1 MDLQGLINNAVFS
14 DNFVGES
21 KIICVMSTQICGKKK
36 VALEVMRLVGL
47 YHYCLK
53 KLMWTGVVFVFV
65 YNSPLTKPGSCFY
78 KQSNLSKIL
87 YHF

>member
-1 MDLQGLINNAVFS
+1 MDLQGLINSAVFS

-36 VALEVMRLVGL
+36 VALEVMRLVRL

-65 YNSPLTKPGSCFY
+65 CN
-78 KQSNLSKIL
+78 
-87 YHF
+87 